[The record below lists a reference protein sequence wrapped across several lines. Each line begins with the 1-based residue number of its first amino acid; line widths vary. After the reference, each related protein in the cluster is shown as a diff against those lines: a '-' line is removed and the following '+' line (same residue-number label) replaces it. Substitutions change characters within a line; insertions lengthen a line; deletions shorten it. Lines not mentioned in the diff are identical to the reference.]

1 MLSLNNGEAFS
12 EFTNIK
18 TAHPYFL
25 GRVGWE
31 FPYFAFE
38 ALSKPFTAILHIP
51 LDEETHVS
59 NISKSLCMDL
69 LI

>member
-1 MLSLNNGEAFS
+1 MLSLNNGVAFS

-18 TAHPYFL
+18 TAHPYSL

-38 ALSKPFTAILHIP
+38 ALSKPFTAILDTP
-51 LDEETHVS
+51 LY
-59 NISKSLCMDL
+59 
-69 LI
+69 